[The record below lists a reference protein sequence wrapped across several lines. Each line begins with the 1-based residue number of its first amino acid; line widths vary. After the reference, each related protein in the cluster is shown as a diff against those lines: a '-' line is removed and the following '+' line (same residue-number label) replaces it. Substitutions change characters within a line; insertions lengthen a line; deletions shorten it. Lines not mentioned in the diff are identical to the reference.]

1 MANDKT
7 TAPESAIC
15 NRMARLLEIAGWR
28 DAADY
33 VRSDYITGKVS
44 DLMPPDLSDPVVVH
58 ANMLHGAIAKL
69 TAEQIK
75 HLYPDLA
82 AARAEIERLTKVCDE
97 ARAQVAAAYKAA
109 EQAKVFMAE
118 EGGFLTRVPLLPET
132 KAAIRA
138 LTPADAQAAL
148 AAYGRSKVQEGMQ
161 RAAEV
166 ARECWND
173 PPCEA
178 DAEYIPNAILAD
190 MEDLE

>member
-1 MANDKT
+1 MT
-7 TAPESAIC
+7 TYYKLYHSEPGYLSQMLPRADGTWVK
-15 NRMARLLEIAGWR
+15 R
-28 DAADY
+28 ADY
-33 VRSDYITGKVS
+33 YADF
-44 DLMPPDLSDPVVVH
+44 
-58 ANMLHGAIAKL
+58 
-69 TAEQIK
+69 
-75 HLYPDLA
+75 A
-82 AARAEIERLTKVCDE
+82 AARAEIERLTKERDE
-97 ARAQVAAAYKAA
+97 ARAQVSAAYELA

-148 AAYGRSKVQEGMQ
+148 EAYGREKVREGMQ

-190 MEDLE
+190 MEKLK

>member
-75 HLYPDLA
+75 HLYLDLA
-82 AARAEIERLTKVCDE
+82 AAHAENQRLTKERDE
-97 ARAQVAAAYKAA
+97 ARARAQVAAAYEA
-109 EQAKVFMAE
+109 
-118 EGGFLTRVPLLPET
+118 
-132 KAAIRA
+132 AAIRSENYA
-138 LTPADAQAAL
+138 CGAPYNQRASINAL
-148 AAYGRSKVQEGMQ
+148 ANSLRGMT
-161 RAAEV
+161 
-166 ARECWND
+166 
-173 PPCEA
+173 P
-178 DAEYIPNAILAD
+178 
-190 MEDLE
+190 

>member
-1 MANDKT
+1 MIQPYKDMLRQAET
-7 TAPESAIC
+7 
-15 NRMARLLEIAGWR
+15 
-28 DAADY
+28 
-33 VRSDYITGKVS
+33 
-44 DLMPPDLSDPVVVH
+44 DLD
-58 ANMLHGAIAKL
+58 
-69 TAEQIK
+69 
-75 HLYPDLA
+75 
-82 AARAEIERLTKVCDE
+82 AARAEIERLTKACDE

-190 MEDLE
+190 MEKLK

>member
-1 MANDKT
+1 MKRYYTD
-7 TAPESAIC
+7 
-15 NRMARLLEIAGWR
+15 
-28 DAADY
+28 DY
-33 VRSDYITGKVS
+33 
-44 DLMPPDLSDPVVVH
+44 
-58 ANMLHGAIAKL
+58 
-69 TAEQIK
+69 
-75 HLYPDLA
+75 
-82 AARAEIERLTKVCDE
+82 AEIERLTKELEEMTAIKDIHQRKGHE
-97 ARAQVAAAYKAA
+97 YFERAEKAEAERDKARAQVAAAYKAA

-148 AAYGRSKVQEGMQ
+148 EAYGRSKVREGMQ

-190 MEDLE
+190 MEKLK